1 MTAGALRRSGL
12 RAYLDVLSV
21 PGAAA
26 FCATGALARLPQGMI
41 GLGSVLMVSG
51 LGRSYAL
58 AGLVAGAVA
67 MAQSLGGPQTG
78 RLADRFGQT
87 RVLLPL
93 LAVHVA
99 ALATLVVAAEADRAA
114 WLLVAVA
121 VVAGASMPQ
130 IGAFAR
136 ARWTAL
142 LEEDEDGLRTALAVE
157 SLIDEAA
164 FIVGP
169 VVVTLLATAV
179 APAAGLLVAIAVVVL
194 GCLVFVAQRRTE
206 PRPHAAPRA
215 VEGGA
220 SVARTSA
227 VRYGGLLV
235 VIGVFLGI
243 GAVFGLIEVS
253 VVALARDHGD
263 PGAAGPM
270 LGLWATGSLL
280 AGIAYG
286 AVGWTGP
293 PRRRFVATVAAF
305 ALGTVLIAAAT
316 HSLTVMTVALL
327 VAGLANAPTL
337 ITGNTLVPTV
347 VPSGVVTEAYT
358 WLSVTLFAGVAV
370 GSTLAGVLVDAS
382 GPSAGLLA
390 GTGAAAGAV
399 LATVLGYRRLARPA
413 TVSV

>member
-1 MTAGALRRSGL
+1 
-12 RAYLDVLSV
+12 
-21 PGAAA
+21 
-26 FCATGALARLPQGMI
+26 
-41 GLGSVLMVSG
+41 
-51 LGRSYAL
+51 
-58 AGLVAGAVA
+58 
-67 MAQSLGGPQTG
+67 
-78 RLADRFGQT
+78 
-87 RVLLPL
+87 
-93 LAVHVA
+93 
-99 ALATLVVAAEADRAA
+99 
-114 WLLVAVA
+114 
-121 VVAGASMPQ
+121 
-130 IGAFAR
+130 
-136 ARWTAL
+136 
-142 LEEDEDGLRTALAVE
+142 
-157 SLIDEAA
+157 
-164 FIVGP
+164 
-169 VVVTLLATAV
+169 
-179 APAAGLLVAIAVVVL
+179 VL

-413 TVSV
+413 TVAV